1 MNKYLFSIICVCI
14 IIMLLYVNFNNT
26 EKFYE
31 GDTTPATYKSIQSSN
46 GVYINI
52 KVLPNETIEYT
63 GTGTDG
69 LENITGFYIEIPV
82 DNKGGVLGISDSSR
96 LGILQQDDPKS
107 KWGVLE
113 INRNNYNTLI
123 ELSNNVHGDD
133 VMSNIKTGDPKYLV
147 MTPDELETLA
157 PFYIIYEPD
166 SSWTTRKTN
175 NTDIERNLLTLDNN
189 GNLSVGGFGVEEM
202 WTMSYESV
210 NPMKI
215 VQDQMTHVGPLP
227 YLESDPNSISIK
239 LNIDDDKLKN
249 ILGGDGYV
257 SNEGT
262 TPQKCETWLSKDS
275 VASICPGCVVP

>member
-26 EKFYE
+26 EKFYA
-31 GDTTPATYKSIQSSN
+31 GDTDTYKSIKSSN

-113 INRNNYNTLI
+113 INKNNYNTLMA
-123 ELSNNVHGDD
+123 LLNNVPNH
-133 VMSNIKTGDPKYLV
+133 TGV
-147 MTPDELETLA
+147 MTNIGNVIPVNENMPPDELKTLA

-175 NTDIERNLLTLDNN
+175 YTDIERNLLTLDNN
-189 GNLSVGGFGVEEM
+189 GNLSVGGMTDRVG

>member
-1 MNKYLFSIICVCI
+1 MNKYFFSIICVCI
-14 IIMLLYVNFNNT
+14 IIMLLYVIFNNT

-31 GDTTPATYKSIQSSN
+31 GDAARGTYKSIKSRN

-52 KVLPNETIEYT
+52 KKIPNDTIEYK

-123 ELSNNVHGDD
+123 ALSNNVPVVGA
-133 VMSNIKTGDPKYLV
+133 MTNIGTVIPEYLV
-147 MTPDELETLA
+147 MTPDELEILV

-166 SSWTTRKTN
+166 SSWTTRKTT
-175 NTDIERNLLTLDNN
+175 NTNIERNLLTLDNN
-189 GNLSVGGFGVEEM
+189 GNLSVGGIGVAES

-210 NPMKI
+210 NPIKI

-249 ILGGDGYV
+249 ILGGEGYV

-262 TPQKCETWLSKDS
+262 TPKKCETWLSKDS